1 MAWITP
7 VTDRSTGA
15 WHNLEDEQ
23 RIIGN
28 VVYLT
33 TTLSAHSL
41 YFGRTL
47 AKTSYDHNDYM
58 SVSNWSN
65 LLAVLSDLVT
75 ATSLEQT
82 ESLSSDM
89 TWTNLN
95 AVESLILEIYDRVQL
110 LLAMENLNHFAG
122 QGYYSRSDAKK
133 IYSGG
138 LQ

>member
-1 MAWITP
+1 MAWTEPI
-7 VTDRSTGA
+7 TDRVNGA
-15 WHNLEDEQ
+15 WHTLTDQN
-23 RIIGN
+23 RIVGN
-28 VVYLT
+28 VIYLT

-41 YFGRTL
+41 YFGRTIS
-47 AKTSYDHNDYM
+47 KTSYTHNDYM
-58 SVSNWSN
+58 SVSDWSN

-89 TWTNLN
+89 TWSNLN
-95 AVESLILEIYDRVQL
+95 AVESLTLQIYERVQL

-122 QGYYSRSDAKK
+122 QGYYSRSDAKQ

>member
-1 MAWITP
+1 MAWTEPI
-7 VTDRSTGA
+7 TDRTANA
-15 WHNLEDEQ
+15 WHNLADEQ
-23 RIIGN
+23 RIVGN
-28 VVYLT
+28 VDYLT

-41 YFGRTL
+41 YFGRTIT
-47 AKTSYDHNDYM
+47 KTSYTYNDYM
-58 SVSNWSN
+58 SVSDWSN

-82 ESLSSDM
+82 EILSSDM
-89 TWTNLN
+89 TWSNLN
-95 AVESLILEIYDRVQL
+95 AVESLTLQIYERVQL

-122 QGYYSRSDAKK
+122 QGYYSRSDAKQ

>member
-1 MAWITP
+1 MAWTEPI
-7 VTDRSTGA
+7 TDRTANA
-15 WHNLEDEQ
+15 WHTLTDQN
-23 RIIGN
+23 RIVGN
-28 VVYLT
+28 VIYLT

-41 YFGRTL
+41 YFGRTIT
-47 AKTSYDHNDYM
+47 KTSYTHNDYM
-58 SVSNWSN
+58 SVSDWSN

-95 AVESLILEIYDRVQL
+95 AVESLTLQIYERVQL
-110 LLAMENLNHFAG
+110 LLAMENLNHFTG

>member
-1 MAWITP
+1 MAWTEPI
-7 VTDRSTGA
+7 TDRTANA
-15 WHNLEDEQ
+15 WHNLADEQ
-23 RIIGN
+23 RIVGN
-28 VVYLT
+28 VIYLT

-41 YFGRTL
+41 YFGRTI
-47 AKTSYDHNDYM
+47 AKKSYDHNDYM
-58 SVSNWSN
+58 SVSDWSN

-89 TWTNLN
+89 TWSNLN
-95 AVESLILEIYDRVQL
+95 AVESLTLAIYERVQL

-122 QGYYSRSDAKK
+122 QGYYSRSDAKQ

>member
-1 MAWITP
+1 MAWTEPI
-7 VTDRSTGA
+7 TDRTATA
-15 WHNLEDEQ
+15 WHNLADEQ
-23 RIIGN
+23 RIVGN
-28 VVYLT
+28 VIYLT

-41 YFGRTL
+41 YFGRTIS
-47 AKTSYDHNDYM
+47 KTSYTYNDYM
-58 SVSNWSN
+58 SVSDWSN

-89 TWTNLN
+89 TWSNLN
-95 AVESLILEIYDRVQL
+95 AVESLTLQIYERVQL
-110 LLAMENLNHFAG
+110 LLAMENLNHFTG
-122 QGYYSRSDAKK
+122 QGYYSRSDAKQ

>member
-7 VTDRSTGA
+7 VTDRVNGA
-15 WHNLEDEQ
+15 WHTLTDQN
-23 RIIGN
+23 RIVGN
-28 VVYLT
+28 VIYLT

-41 YFGRTL
+41 YFGRTIS
-47 AKTSYDHNDYM
+47 KTSYTHNDYM
-58 SVSNWSN
+58 SVNDWSN

-95 AVESLILEIYDRVQL
+95 AVESLTLQIYERVQL

-122 QGYYSRSDAKK
+122 QGYYSRSDAKQ

>member
-7 VTDRSTGA
+7 VTDRVNGA
-15 WHNLEDEQ
+15 WHTLTDQN
-23 RIIGN
+23 RIVGN
-28 VVYLT
+28 VIYLT

-41 YFGRTL
+41 YFGRTIS
-47 AKTSYDHNDYM
+47 KTSYTHNDYV
-58 SVSNWSN
+58 SVSDWSN

-95 AVESLILEIYDRVQL
+95 AVESLTLQIYERVQL
-110 LLAMENLNHFAG
+110 LLAMENLNHFTG
-122 QGYYSRSDAKK
+122 QGYYSRSDAKQ

>member
-7 VTDRSTGA
+7 VTDRTATA
-15 WHNLEDEQ
+15 WHTLTDQN
-23 RIIGN
+23 RIVGN
-28 VVYLT
+28 VIYLT

-41 YFGRTL
+41 YFGRTIS
-47 AKTSYDHNDYM
+47 KTSYTYNDYI
-58 SVSNWSN
+58 SVSDWSN

-89 TWTNLN
+89 TWTTLN
-95 AVESLILEIYDRVQL
+95 AVESLTLQIYERVQL

-122 QGYYSRSDAKK
+122 QGYYSRSDAKQ

>member
-1 MAWITP
+1 MAWETP
-7 VTDRSTGA
+7 IIDRTYGA
-15 WHNLEDEQ
+15 RHNLADEQ
-23 RIIGN
+23 RIVGN

-41 YFGRTL
+41 YFGRTIS
-47 AKTSYDHNDYM
+47 KTSYTHNDYM
-58 SVSNWSN
+58 SVNDWSN

-89 TWTNLN
+89 TWSNLN
-95 AVESLILEIYDRVQL
+95 AVESLTLQIYERVQL

-122 QGYYSRSDAKK
+122 QGYYSRSDAKQ